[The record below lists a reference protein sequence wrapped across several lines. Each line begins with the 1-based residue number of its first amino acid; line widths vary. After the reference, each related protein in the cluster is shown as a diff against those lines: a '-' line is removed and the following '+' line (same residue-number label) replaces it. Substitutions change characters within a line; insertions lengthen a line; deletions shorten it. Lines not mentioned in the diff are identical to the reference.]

1 METAIGVM
9 VAQTTA
15 FGSIADKDADNMN
28 QKNQLLYA
36 DSLQPTKE
44 NLPLFSYP
52 RPTSPQETVSTEAPS
67 SSRMV
72 SEA

>member
-1 METAIGVM
+1 METAIGVI

-15 FGSIADKDADNMN
+15 FGSIEDKDADNMN
-28 QKNQLLYA
+28 QKINCVRRFPPTNERNPAAILL
-36 DSLQPTKE
+36 S
-44 NLPLFSYP
+44 